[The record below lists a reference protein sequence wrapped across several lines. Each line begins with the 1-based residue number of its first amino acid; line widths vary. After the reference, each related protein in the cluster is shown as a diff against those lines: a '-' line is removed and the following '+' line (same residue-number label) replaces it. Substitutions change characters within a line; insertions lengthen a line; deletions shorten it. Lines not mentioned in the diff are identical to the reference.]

1 MNWDIV
7 IGHTDTIQNLKA
19 MLGAGRM
26 PHALLF
32 AGPEGIGKTL
42 VANILS
48 AALLCSD
55 SIRPCGS
62 CLSCRQM
69 IQGVHPD
76 FTLVQPD
83 GASIRIEQ
91 IRALQ
96 HQVSLVPY
104 LAGRRVIIIENSE
117 KMTAQAANS
126 LLKILEEPPEHAVFI
141 LIAAGKQ
148 MLLDTVLSRCLVVPF
163 YPVPWQQLAVALVD
177 RGYPQE
183 QAEVAARLG
192 NGRMGT
198 ALHLLEPDGMRLR
211 DKAFEFLTALHSS
224 ENLLWTAPA
233 EWEKFNRPEIIAIL
247 RHCSLLLRDMLVY
260 SLVLDT
266 AVVFNLDLSRQL
278 AEQAAYWRQTSLL
291 SAFKEITIAEKAVY
305 ANGNI
310 RLIIEALLIKLRE
323 LAKGGM
329 HVAGSSWSTI

>member
-1 MNWDIV
+1 MKWDNV

-32 AGPEGIGKTL
+32 AGPDGIGKTL
-42 VANILS
+42 IARILS
-48 AALLCSD
+48 AALLCSGTV
-55 SIRPCGS
+55 RPCEN
-62 CLSCRQM
+62 CLSCRQLA
-69 IQGVHPD
+69 QGVHPD

-83 GASIRIEQ
+83 GSSIRIEQ

-104 LAGRRVIIIENSE
+104 LADRRVVVIENSE

-126 LLKILEEPPEHAVFI
+126 LLKILEEPPEYAVFI

-148 MLLDTVLSRCLVVPF
+148 MLLDTILSRCLTVSF
-163 YPVPWQQLAVALVD
+163 HPVPWQQLAEALIA
-177 RGYPQE
+177 RGYPQS

-192 NGRMGT
+192 NGRMGA

-211 DKAFEFLTALHSS
+211 DTAYGFLTALHNT
-224 ENLLWTAPA
+224 ENILWTVPA
-233 EWEKFNRPEIIAIL
+233 EWEKFSRQEIVAIFQ
-247 RHCSLLLRDMLVY
+247 HSGLLLRDMLVY

-266 AVVFNLDLSRQL
+266 ALLFNLDLSRQL

-310 RLIIEALLIKLRE
+310 RLIIEALLIKLKE
-323 LAKGGM
+323 LAKGGTY
-329 HVAGSSWSTI
+329 VASSGWSTI